1 TGSSVCTP
9 TRYGVITGRYAWRTP
24 LQKGV
29 LGGLSPRLIEPGRLT
44 VAELLRQNGYYTAC
58 IGKWHLGMDWVKLP
72 GKDVSQLS
80 IETPEQV
87 GNVDYTKP
95 IAGGPTSV
103 GFDNYFGIAAS
114 LDMVPYTFIENDHVT
129 AVPNVDKQFPMVPGN
144 DQKMTRKG
152 PSTADF
158 DITHVLPTFTKKVVD
173 TIDQHADAAKAGKPF
188 FLYVPLNS
196 PHTPIAPSKQ
206 WQGKSGLNAYA
217 DFVMQTDASIGEM
230 LDALDRN
237 GLTDNTLVIVT
248 SDNGC
253 SPSANF
259 EELATHGH
267 NPSYIF
273 RGNKADIYD
282 GGHRV
287 PFLVRWPG
295 KVKAGGQ
302 SNQLLCLT
310 DFMATCADML
320 GVTLPANAG
329 EDSFSF
335 LPALSGTSGRPM
347 REAIVHHSINGSFA
361 IRRGQWKLEMCP
373 GSGGWS
379 APRPGK
385 DDTSAMPLV
394 QLYNLQYDIG
404 EKQNV
409 EAQHPD
415 VVSDLTHLL
424 ETYVTSG
431 RSTPGEAQKNDV
443 TVDIWKAA
451 QEAHQPRAAKK
462 KAKPS

>member
-1 TGSSVCTP
+1 
-9 TRYGVITGRYAWRTP
+9 
-24 LQKGV
+24 
-29 LGGLSPRLIEPGRLT
+29 LIEPGRLT